1 MDPTDTP
8 QFARMAKAIEYLYDH
23 AAEQPDLAEVAA
35 QVHLSPAHLQREFQ
49 TWAGISPKKM
59 LQYISASRAKA
70 ALKRHESVAE
80 VLATFD
86 SDPGPLTLPALRDGI
101 DYLFSHNQVE
111 DILSLLDDGDDW
123 RRNRPRPSAG

>member
-49 TWAGISPKKM
+49 AWAGISPKKM

-80 VLATFD
+80 AAWAGGLSGSGRLHDLLVNIEGMT
-86 SDPGPLTLPALRDGI
+86 PGEYKTAALVCGWLITLPRARLA
-101 DYLFSHNQVE
+101 SC
-111 DILSLLDDGDDW
+111 
-123 RRNRPRPSAG
+123 